1 MRIEVGAK
9 RLLWTCTGINDVHF
23 SLKYA
28 NALIGRDTVTA
39 MSLNTLNTLN
49 TYLDHGVATP
59 TLERN
64 LLEAIQLLG
73 ELKTLGI
80 NRSRLMQLPR

>member
-1 MRIEVGAK
+1 MR
-9 RLLWTCTGINDVHF
+9 
-23 SLKYA
+23 SLVA
-28 NALIGRDTVTA
+28 TLSPTA
-39 MSLNTLNTLN
+39 MSLNTLN

-64 LLEAIQLLG
+64 LLEVIQLLG

-80 NRSRLMQLPR
+80 DLDRVSTQLERESIGVLETNATTALTRPVLAA